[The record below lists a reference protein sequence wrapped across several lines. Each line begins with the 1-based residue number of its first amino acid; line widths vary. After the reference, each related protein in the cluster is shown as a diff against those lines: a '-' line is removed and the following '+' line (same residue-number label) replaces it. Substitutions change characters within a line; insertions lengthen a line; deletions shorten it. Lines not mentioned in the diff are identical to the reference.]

1 MASREQMQAANAA
14 GKAMLKAHPTALR
27 AHYEPKIGQVI
38 ITLNT
43 GLQFLLDPAKT
54 QGLQNA
60 SRAELKT
67 IEIVG
72 PGLGLY
78 FPKLDVDIYIPGL
91 LQGHFGSKKWAAAQL
106 GKAGGAARSKEK
118 AAAARNN
125 GKLGGRPRKSHAAA
139 KRHASKSELILG
151 PSEAFR
157 RPLDYFARAPARAQL
172 ERLAALKPK
181 TLACMHGSAWRGDGG
196 AFVRELAGGF

>member
-54 QGLQNA
+54 QGLQKA
-60 SRAELKT
+60 TRAELKT

-72 PGLGLY
+72 PGMGLY

-91 LQGHFGSKKWAAAQL
+91 LEGQFGSKKWVAAQL
-106 GKAGGAARSKEK
+106 GKAGGSAKTRVK
-118 AAAARNN
+118 AEAARNN
-125 GKLGGRPRKSHAAA
+125 GKLGGRPRKAQAA
-139 KRHASKSELILG
+139 KKRASGK
-151 PSEAFR
+151 
-157 RPLDYFARAPARAQL
+157 
-172 ERLAALKPK
+172 
-181 TLACMHGSAWRGDGG
+181 RG
-196 AFVRELAGGF
+196 

>member
-1 MASREQMQAANAA
+1 MASREQMQTASVA

-54 QGLQNA
+54 QGLQGA
-60 SRAELKT
+60 THAELKR

-78 FPKLDVDIYIPGL
+78 FPKLDVDISYRTVL
-91 LQGHFGSKKWAAAQL
+91 LTFLPHQADRFRTKSAAAS
-106 GKAGGAARSKEK
+106 ARPMS
-118 AAAARNN
+118 
-125 GKLGGRPRKSHAAA
+125 S
-139 KRHASKSELILG
+139 
-151 PSEAFR
+151 
-157 RPLDYFARAPARAQL
+157 
-172 ERLAALKPK
+172 
-181 TLACMHGSAWRGDGG
+181 TRG
-196 AFVRELAGGF
+196 